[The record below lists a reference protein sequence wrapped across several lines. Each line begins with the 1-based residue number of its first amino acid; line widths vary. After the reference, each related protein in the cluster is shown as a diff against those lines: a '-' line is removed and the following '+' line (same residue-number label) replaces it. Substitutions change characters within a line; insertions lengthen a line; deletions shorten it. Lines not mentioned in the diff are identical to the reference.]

1 MEAVSE
7 HRLPRADYAWSASTT
22 GGNPISCAAA
32 LAMLDLLAESRVYE
46 HLHEMGRRFR
56 NGMKAILADQSV
68 AGQVLGD
75 GPLGQVAFSSVP
87 VVNQQTWLAS
97 DRARGRR
104 LMLSLLRRGVFLNP
118 MGTKM
123 YLSLAH
129 DTSELVGF
137 FDRFAEALSDSDSER
152 GVLS

>member
-7 HRLPRADYAWSASTT
+7 HRLPRHDYAWSASTT
-22 GGNPISCAAA
+22 GGNPVSCAAA
-32 LAMLDLLAESRVYE
+32 LAMLDLLSQPGV
-46 HLHEMGRRFR
+46 HDGLHRTGRRFR
-56 NGMKAILADQSV
+56 SQLGEVLSGQGV

-75 GPLGQVAFSSVP
+75 GPLGQVAFSAVP
-87 VVNQQTWLAS
+87 VVDQKSWLAS

-118 MGTKM
+118 MGTKL

-129 DTSELVGF
+129 DEAILDDF
-137 FDRFAEALSDSDSER
+137 ADRFAQALQDSAVDR
-152 GVLS
+152 P